1 MESRP
6 SSLQIV
12 QSVIDKSRDM
22 SEKRPLDLATIRQRL
37 FEGNGRQ
44 YWRSL
49 EQVADTEEFRE
60 FLHREFPREASVW
73 EDGVSRRN
81 FLKIM
86 GASLSL
92 AGLSACVKQPDEK
105 IIPYVK
111 QPEIMVPGKP
121 LSFATAFTMS
131 GYATGILV
139 TSNMGRPTKIEG
151 NPDHPYSL
159 GSTDVFAQGSIL
171 SLYDPDR
178 SQVVVNKG
186 SISTWGKFLDA
197 IQLPL
202 DIQRSLKGAGLRI
215 LTETVTSP
223 TLGSQIKAL
232 LEMFPQAKW
241 HQFEPVNLDSVRD
254 GSIMAFGEHVQTHY
268 SFDKADIIL
277 ALDADFLGSGPAHV
291 RYARDFAARR
301 RVEGS
306 NTDMNRLY
314 VAESTPSIT
323 GGMADHRMRVKASY
337 VESIAHAV
345 AAGLGVT
352 GVNAPSLNGKETKW
366 VNAVVRDLQ
375 KHRGASIVIAGVEQ
389 PAGLHVLAHAMNH
402 LLENNGKTVTYSDV
416 PEVSS
421 VNKFESLQSLVHNMN
436 SGAVDLLI
444 VLGGNPVYDA
454 PRDVDFADAVGKVKF
469 SVRLGL
475 YEDET
480 SERCT
485 WHIPESHYLEVW
497 SDARAFDGTVTI
509 AQPLIAPLYST
520 TKSSHEL
527 LDEFMGNPGRKGYD
541 IVTENWRRL
550 KRGLAFDEFW
560 RTTLNNGVV
569 AETALPM
576 KSVSL
581 EISPESWKPVSPV
594 QGMELV
600 FRPDPTIWDGHHA
613 NNGWLQELPK
623 PITKLTWDNA
633 AYVSPA
639 TAERLSVQNEDVVE
653 LKCNG
658 QMVEAPIWIWPGHPD
673 DSVTLHFG
681 YGRTR
686 AGKVGNAIG
695 VNAYLL
701 RASTGAWIGQNLEV
715 RKTGKR
721 HPLASTQDH
730 SSMEGRELVRQA
742 TLEEYIAD
750 PIFAKKMEHEPT
762 SDESLYPERGYD
774 GYSWGMTIDLNK
786 CTGCNAC
793 VIACQSENNIPVV
806 GKQEVE
812 RGREMH
818 WIRIDRYYE
827 GDLDEPE
834 THVQPV
840 TCMHCEMA
848 PCEVV
853 CPVAATTHD
862 SEGLNVMTYNRCV
875 GTRYCANNCPY
886 KVRRFNFLQYSNTE
900 TETYKMMQNPDVT
913 VRNRG
918 VMEKCTYCVQRISHA
933 RINAKI
939 EGRSIKDGEVVTAC
953 QSACPSQA
961 IAFGDINDK
970 NSVVSKL
977 KADPRDYNLL
987 GELNTKPRTSY
998 LAKIKNPN
1006 PDLEHMDAG

>member
-1 MESRP
+1 
-6 SSLQIV
+6 LLIV
-12 QSVIDKSRDM
+12 QSVTDKNRDM
-22 SEKRPLDLATIRQRL
+22 SEKQPLDFAAIRQRL
-37 FEGNGRQ
+37 SEGKGQQ

-121 LSFATAFTMS
+121 LTFATAFTMG
-131 GYATGILV
+131 GYGTGILV

-151 NPDHPYSL
+151 NPNHPYSL
-159 GSTDVFAQGSIL
+159 GSTDVFAQASIL

-178 SQVVVNKG
+178 SNVVVNSG
-186 SISTWGKFLDA
+186 SIATWGKFLDA
-197 IQLPL
+197 VQLPL
-202 DIQRSLKGAGLRI
+202 EIQRSLKGAGLRI

-223 TLGSQIKAL
+223 TLGSQIKTL

-241 HQFEPVNLDSVRD
+241 HQYEPVNLDSSRD
-254 GSIMAFGEHVQTHY
+254 GSVMAFGEHVQTHY
-268 SFDKADIIL
+268 HFDKAHIIL

-291 RYARDFAARR
+291 RYARDFATRR
-301 RVEGS
+301 HVEG
-306 NTDMNRLY
+306 TTAEMNRLY

-323 GGMADHRMRVKASY
+323 GGMADHRMRVKATQ
-337 VESIAHAV
+337 VELFARAV

-352 GVNAPSLNGKETKW
+352 GVGAPPLNEIQTKW

-375 KHRGASIVIAGVEQ
+375 RHRGASVVIAGAEQ
-389 PAGLHVLAHAMNH
+389 AAVLHVLAHAMNH
-402 LLENNGKTVTYSDV
+402 VLENNGKTVTYSDV
-416 PEVSS
+416 PEVSLA
-421 VNKFESLQSLVHNMN
+421 NKFESLKSLVSDMK

-444 VLGGNPVYDA
+444 ILGGNPVYSTPQDVNFSDA
-454 PRDVDFADAVGKVKF
+454 LVKVKL
-469 SVRLGL
+469 SVRLGQ

-480 SERCT
+480 SVRCT
-485 WHIPESHYLEVW
+485 WHIPESHFLEAW
-497 SDARAFDGTVTI
+497 SDTRAFDGTATI

-527 LDEFMGNPGRKGYD
+527 LDEFMGKSGRRGYD
-541 IVTENWRRL
+541 IVTEYW
-550 KRGLAFDEFW
+550 RGLKQGVAFDEFW

-576 KSVSL
+576 KSVSMKV
-581 EISPESWKPVSPV
+581 SAESWKPISVV
-594 QGMELV
+594 QGMELIC
-600 FRPDPTIWDGHHA
+600 RPDPTVWDGQYA

-639 TAERLSVQNEDVVE
+639 TAERLGVQNEDVVE

-658 QMVEAPIWIWPGHPD
+658 QMAEAPVWIWPGHPD
-673 DSVTLHFG
+673 DSVTLHLG

-686 AGKVGNAIG
+686 AGRVGNDIG
-695 VNAYLL
+695 VNTYLL
-701 RASTGAWIGQNLEV
+701 RTSSSPWVGQDLEV

-721 HPLASTQDH
+721 HTLASTQDH
-730 SSMEGRELVRQA
+730 SSMEGRSLVRQA
-742 TLEEYIAD
+742 PVEMFLAD
-750 PIFAKKMEHEPT
+750 PTFAKHLEHEPT
-762 SDESLYPERGYD
+762 SNESLYPKHEYD

-806 GKQEVE
+806 GKEQVE

-827 GDLDEPE
+827 GDLDDPE

-886 KVRRFNFLQYSNTE
+886 KVRRFNFLQYSDTE

-933 RINAKI
+933 RIDAKL
-939 EGRSIKDGEVVTAC
+939 EGRSIRDGEVVTAC
-953 QSACPSQA
+953 QSVCPSQA
-961 IAFGDINDK
+961 ISFGDINDK
-970 NSVVSKL
+970 NSVVAKL

-998 LAKIKNPN
+998 LAKLKNPN
-1006 PDLEHMDAG
+1006 PDLEHLDVG